1 MTVPTT
7 PPHPAA
13 AVAADAAF
21 ANADALDDLAT
32 QVGIEVPALLRALV
46 AAGAT
51 FYGPDWPGQWRT
63 LCLTQPPAFI
73 SCEDFEWM
81 DAQERGDATQEW
93 LHAAAQGGR
102 RFLPF
107 AQNGAGDAYCLTLGA
122 DAPPHAVAPVALVPH
137 DDDEAVVLHASFDDF
152 ATAML
157 LQSMAD
163 LSHQMD
169 EFSLEEA
176 VAQTRL
182 DVVRTTALMPADIAL
197 RLQTLAAQAP
207 QQHAV
212 QDGPRARPRH
222 VWALISPQGLAQELQ
237 RLPEVEAA
245 PLRFSVVPRWQLRTA
260 AVQEESAPA
269 VLQQSTAAPTWQ
281 ALAADPATRRQ
292 AIRAYQA
299 EFGVDLPAAKA
310 AVDALAP
317 LSR

>member
-1 MTVPTT
+1 MTEPTT
-7 PPHPAA
+7 PPPPA
-13 AVAADAAF
+13 AADAAL

-51 FYGPDWPGQWRT
+51 FYGPDWAGQWRT

-81 DAQERGDATQEW
+81 DAQERADAAQEW
-93 LHAAAQGGR
+93 LYAAAQGGR

-107 AQNGAGDAYCLTLGA
+107 AQNGAGDAYCLTLGVNA
-122 DAPPHAVAPVALVPH
+122 LPHTVAPVALVPH
-137 DDDEAVVLHASFDDF
+137 DDDEAMVLHASFDDF

-169 EFSLEEA
+169 EFSQEEA
-176 VAQTRL
+176 VTQTRL
-182 DVVRTTALMPADIAL
+182 DVARTSALMPADSAE
-197 RLQTLAAQAP
+197 RLQAMAGQAP
-207 QQHAV
+207 QQQSV
-212 QDGPRARPRH
+212 QDGPRARPRD
-222 VWALISPQGLAQELQ
+222 VWALISQKQLAQELE
-237 RLPEVEAA
+237 RLSTAQ
-245 PLRFSVVPRWQLRTA
+245 LRFSVVPRWELRSAPAQEVNAPA
-260 AVQEESAPA
+260 AVQSP
-269 VLQQSTAAPTWQ
+269 AAPTWQ
-281 ALAADPATRRQ
+281 SLAADPATRRQ

-299 EFGVDLPAAKA
+299 EFGGDLPTAKA
-310 AVDALAP
+310 AVDALNP

>member
-81 DAQERGDATQEW
+81 DAQERADAAQEW

-107 AQNGAGDAYCLTLGA
+107 AQNGAGDAYCLTLGVNA
-122 DAPPHAVAPVALVPH
+122 LPHTVAPVALVPH
-137 DDDEAVVLHASFDDF
+137 DDDEAMVLHASFDDF
-152 ATAML
+152 AAAML

-176 VAQTRL
+176 VTQTRL
-182 DVVRTTALMPADIAL
+182 DVACTSALMLADSAE
-197 RLQTLAAQAP
+197 RLQAMAGQAP
-207 QQHAV
+207 QQQSV
-212 QDGPRARPRH
+212 QDGPRARPRD
-222 VWALISPQGLAQELQ
+222 VWALISPQQLAQELE
-237 RLPEVEAA
+237 RLPDAQAA
-245 PLRFSVVPRWQLRTA
+245 PLRFSVVPRWELR
-260 AVQEESAPA
+260 SAPA
-269 VLQQSTAAPTWQ
+269 QEVNAPTAVQSPAALTWQ
-281 ALAADPATRRQ
+281 SLAADPATRRQ

-299 EFGVDLPAAKA
+299 EFGGDLPTAKA
-310 AVDALAP
+310 AVDALNP

>member
-1 MTVPTT
+1 MTEPTT
-7 PPHPAA
+7 TTHSAA
-13 AVAADAAF
+13 PDSVLG
-21 ANADALDDLAT
+21 NVHALDDLAT

-81 DAQERGDATQEW
+81 DAQERADAAGEW
-93 LHAAAQGGR
+93 LYAAAQGGR

-122 DAPPHAVAPVALVPH
+122 DALPRAIAPVALVPH

-169 EFSLEEA
+169 EFSQEEA
-176 VAQTRL
+176 VTQTRL
-182 DVVRTTALMPADIAL
+182 DVARTSALMPADSAE
-197 RLQTLAAQAP
+197 RLQAMAGQAP
-207 QQHAV
+207 QQQSV
-212 QDGPRARPRH
+212 QDGPRARPRD
-222 VWALISPQGLAQELQ
+222 VWALISPQQLAQELE
-237 RLPEVEAA
+237 RLSTAQAA
-245 PLRFSVVPRWQLRTA
+245 PLRFSVVPRWELRSAPAQEVNAPA
-260 AVQEESAPA
+260 AVQ
-269 VLQQSTAAPTWQ
+269 
-281 ALAADPATRRQ
+281 
-292 AIRAYQA
+292 
-299 EFGVDLPAAKA
+299 
-310 AVDALAP
+310 
-317 LSR
+317 